1 MSFIKG
7 KRKVINDWARGIA
20 FCEVLDSEVSHS
32 KSKRAKKSDFKFCY
46 FLFYGFICLM
56 PVGEKEGF
64 CNTVDIG
71 EKKKEEYCDSSDNVF
86 YDRI

>member
-1 MSFIKG
+1 
-7 KRKVINDWARGIA
+7 
-20 FCEVLDSEVSHS
+20 
-32 KSKRAKKSDFKFCY
+32 
-46 FLFYGFICLM
+46 M

-71 EKKKEEYCDSSDNVF
+71 EKKKEEYCNSSDNVF